1 MTKPVNLELIEG
13 LLRQL
18 EDIANSQAAL
28 VEEIATAQTQAEEA
42 GVADLAEKL
51 GTPFSNASKNAD
63 PVREIKGELE
73 KARDR
78 AKAAQP
84 KPAAGA

>member
-1 MTKPVNLELIEG
+1 MAKPIDLELIEG
-13 LLRQL
+13 LLRKL

-28 VEEIATAQTQAEEA
+28 VEKLATAQTQAEEA

-51 GTPFSNASKNAD
+51 TVPFSNASKNAD
-63 PVREIKGELE
+63 LVREIKDEMA

-78 AKAAQP
+78 AKASPP
-84 KPAAGA
+84 KAAGGA

>member
-1 MTKPVNLELIEG
+1 MAKPIDLELIDG
-13 LLRQL
+13 LLRKL

-28 VEEIATAQTQAEEA
+28 VEKIATAQTQAEEA
-42 GVADLAEKL
+42 GVADLAEQL
-51 GTPFSNASKNAD
+51 GTPFSNASNNAD
-63 PVREIKGELE
+63 LVRAIKGELE

-84 KPAAGA
+84 KSTGGG

>member
-1 MTKPVNLELIEG
+1 MAKPIDPEILEG
-13 LLRQL
+13 LLRKL

-28 VEEIATAQTQAEEA
+28 VEKIATAQTQAEEA
-42 GVADLAEKL
+42 GVADLAVKL
-51 GTPFSNASKNAD
+51 GEPFSNASKNAD
-63 PVREIKGELE
+63 LVRALKGEAE

-78 AKAAQP
+78 AKAAPP

>member
-1 MTKPVNLELIEG
+1 MAKPINLEFIEG
-13 LLRQL
+13 LLRKL

-28 VEEIATAQTQAEEA
+28 VEKIATAQTQAEEA

-51 GTPFSNASKNAD
+51 SAPFSNASRNAD
-63 PVREIKGELE
+63 LVREIKGELE
-73 KARDR
+73 KTRDQ

-84 KPAAGA
+84 KPAVGA